1 MTRSIGVAA
10 ILLGLPACTKQDE
23 AGTSPAEAKV
33 KVTEGKPVDDPAPV
47 PKAAMLG
54 QTVEVRL
61 VERHK
66 NDDGIEARISVDG
79 RRAALFAGLDTPL
92 AAAIDANEIL
102 KLELGREPGTEGDR
116 PSGAVELAGV
126 VHRVVAFD
134 AWMLPADT
142 ISHGALVGV
151 WRVPK
156 AGREVWNPAAKTVR
170 SPGIPQFA
178 YDGKYVVVRLFTE
191 KDWMWKSK
199 DDRYKL
205 ESRWV
210 AGADGRDEL
219 QYKPP
224 FGDWTPLAASV
235 YEGKARRLVLAE
247 SDRTWP
253 LERVRK
259 AADADE
265 DDRALAVDRPVHDYS
280 TNPTDARPTDAP

>member
-1 MTRSIGVAA
+1 VLQTSGVQRAIRVAA
-10 ILLGLPACTKQDE
+10 IVVGLSACTKGE
-23 AGTSPAEAKV
+23 SGTAPAEARSSDAPPAN
-33 KVTEGKPVDDPAPV
+33 EPDPM

-54 QTVEVRL
+54 KLVAVRI

-66 NDDGIEARISVDG
+66 TEDGIEARVSIDG

-92 AAAIDANEIL
+92 AAATDANEH
-102 KLELGREPGTEGDR
+102 LELELAPEPGSEADR
-116 PSGAVELAGV
+116 PDGALELAGV
-126 VHRVVAFD
+126 THRILAFD
-134 AWMLPADT
+134 AWLLPADT

-156 AGREVWNPAAKTVR
+156 AGREEWNPVAKTVR
-170 SPGIPQFA
+170 QPGIPQFA

-205 ESRWV
+205 ETRWV
-210 AGADGRDEL
+210 SGEGGRDEL

-224 FGDWTPLAASV
+224 FGGWTVLAASV
-235 YEGKARRLVLAE
+235 HEGKARRLMLAE
-247 SDRTWP
+247 SDKNWP

-259 AADADE
+259 AADGDE
-265 DDRALAVDRPVHDYS
+265 DDNALVVDRAPHDYS
-280 TNPTDARPTDAP
+280 TKPMDPP